1 MNMTA
6 RKGIEISTW
15 IGTGTLLLLLAW
27 FASRG
32 YLTNPEALQAL
43 LKQAGWAGPLLVMIL
58 QVVQVVIPVIP
69 GGVSSAIGVLAF
81 GPFWG
86 FVYNYIGLVAGSILA
101 FWLVRRYGQ
110 PFLKKITAPETY
122 DKYIGWLDKGKKF
135 DWFFAAAIFL
145 PCAPDDILC
154 MIAGLTKM
162 SYAKFVTIIVLGKPL
177 ALIAYSMGLTSIL
190 QWVGTLL

>member
-15 IGTGTLLLLLAW
+15 IGTGALLLLLAW

-43 LKQAGWAGPLLVMIL
+43 LKQAGWAGPLLFMIL

-135 DWFFAAAIFL
+135 DWLFAAAIFL